1 MAKDTKLGR
10 VTKITN
16 LTKKWNES
24 RTYVRIWTEDENGK
38 NELPLLLTERE
49 YNNAL
54 KRTESNK
61 EDWGLRGWL
70 QKLID

>member
-16 LTKKWNES
+16 LTKKWNET

>member
-10 VTKITN
+10 VNKITN
-16 LTKKWNES
+16 LTKKWNEA

>member
-16 LTKKWNES
+16 LSKKWNES
-24 RTYVRIWTEDENGK
+24 KTYVRIWTEDENGK

-49 YNNAL
+49 YTNAL